1 MLRDVSKQK
10 PREEKKESRKRTTDD
25 SDDGIKQ
32 LELNSFLNNKSNGS
46 TD

>member
-32 LELNSFLNNKSNGS
+32 LNSFLNNKSNGS